1 MNEVEAALIDING
14 FSGHEAR
21 RLAGEQHAALH
32 FGRIEDAFGRG
43 LHEYLTDFL
52 KNTALLGREIRNA
65 YLSHRDRLLS
75 R

>member
-14 FSGHEAR
+14 YSGQEAR

-43 LHEYLTDFL
+43 LHEYLTSFL
-52 KNTALLGREIRNA
+52 KSTALLGREIRSA
-65 YLSHRDRLLS
+65 YLSHQDRLLS